1 MTKNIEIHPQTALRN
16 IESSM
21 RAEGFHVSSETK
33 SVCKEILRNG
43 KNASELANYHVSQ
56 VLKKAR

>member
-1 MTKNIEIHPQTALRN
+1 MKKSIEIHPQTAMKN

-21 RAEGFHVSSETK
+21 RAEGFRVSSETK
-33 SVCKEILRNG
+33 QACKEILKTG
-43 KNASELANYHVSQ
+43 KNASELADYHVSQ

>member
-1 MTKNIEIHPQTALRN
+1 MKNARGIHTQTALRN

-21 RAEGFHVSSETK
+21 RAEGFNVSSETK
-33 SVCKEILRNG
+33 LVCKEILRSG